1 MIEGMPRPR
10 PPHLH
15 RQVTRHGKVT
25 WYVRFGHGPKT
36 RVRGEYG
43 TPEFEV
49 AYREALTG
57 EKPRPVINA
66 TQGSLGWLWLLYRQS
81 SAWSNLK
88 PPTRRQRENI
98 MAHVLETAGAEPL
111 SSISRKVILA
121 GIERRSA
128 TPFQAKNFLST
139 MRGMFVWAVSVD
151 LVRADPTLGVKVKKP
166 KTNGFPVWSEE
177 EITQYENRWPIGT
190 RERVMLDVFAYTGLR
205 RGDAAIVGRQH
216 VRKGEISIQTEKTG
230 MWVHLPILPILQ
242 RTLDAG
248 PLGDLAFLAR
258 HDGQP
263 FSKEGLGN
271 AFRDACRAAGVV
283 GKSAHG
289 LRKAAATRLAD
300 NGATESQLE
309 AIFGWSG
316 GQMASLYTRA
326 ANRRKGAQAAMG
338 KLDEERTSIPPP
350 DEKVGAADRKG

>member
-1 MIEGMPRPR
+1 VIDSMPRPR

-15 RQVTRHGKVT
+15 RQVTRHGKVA

-43 TPEFEV
+43 TPEFDA

-57 EKPRPVINA
+57 DRPKPTINA
-66 TQGSLGWLWLLYRQS
+66 VHGTLGWLWLLYRQS
-81 SAWSNLK
+81 SVWGGLK
-88 PPTRRQRENI
+88 PPTRKQRENI
-98 MAHVLETAGAEPL
+98 MSHVLKTAGAEPL
-111 SSISRKVILA
+111 SSINRKGIIA
-121 GIERRSA
+121 GIDRRSA

-139 MRGMFVWAVSVD
+139 MRGLFVWAVASD

-166 KTNGFPVWSEE
+166 KTNGFPVWNEE
-177 EITQYENRWPIGT
+177 DIEQYERRWPIGT

-205 RGDAAIVGRQH
+205 RGDAARVGRQH
-216 VRKGEISIQTEKTG
+216 VRGGTISIQTEKTG

-258 HDGQP
+258 HDGMP

-271 AFRDACRAAGVV
+271 AFRDACRAAGVM

-316 GQMASLYTRA
+316 GQMAALYTRA
-326 ANRRKGAQAAMG
+326 ANRRKGARSAMS
-338 KLDEERTSIPPP
+338 KLDEDRTSIPPP
-350 DEKVGAADRKG
+350 DEKVGAADRKE

>member
-1 MIEGMPRPR
+1 MPRPR

-25 WYVRFGHGPKT
+25 WYVRFGHGPKI
-36 RVRGEYG
+36 RVHGEYG
-43 TPEFEV
+43 TADFD
-49 AYREALTG
+49 ANYQAALTG
-57 EKPRPVINA
+57 DRPRPA
-66 TQGSLGWLWLLYRQS
+66 TTAPQGTLGWLWLLHRQS
-81 SAWSNLK
+81 AAWSALK
-88 PPTRRQRENI
+88 APTRRQRENI
-98 MAHVLETAGAEPL
+98 MAHVLKTAGGEL
-111 SSISRKVILA
+111 VTSITRKTIMA

-139 MRGMFVWAVSVD
+139 MRGLFVWAVSIG
-151 LVRADPTLGVKVKKP
+151 LARLDPTLGVKARKP

-177 EITQYENRWPIGT
+177 EIERYEQRWPLGT

-205 RGDAAIVGRQH
+205 RGDAARVGRQH
-216 VRKGEISIQTEKTG
+216 VRNGTISIETEKTG

-248 PLGDLAFLAR
+248 PVGDLVFNAR

-271 AFRDACRAAGVV
+271 AFRTACRAAGVM

-316 GQMASLYTRA
+316 GQMAALYTRA
-326 ANRRKGAQAAMG
+326 ANRRKGAQAAMS
-338 KLDEERTSIPPP
+338 KLDETATSIPPP
-350 DEKVGAADRKG
+350 DEKVGEAERKK

>member
-1 MIEGMPRPR
+1 MTDMPRPR

-15 RQVTRHGKVT
+15 RQVTRHGRVT
-25 WYVRFGHGPKT
+25 WYVRFGHGPKI
-36 RVRGEYG
+36 RVRGDYG
-43 TPEFEV
+43 TPEFDA
-49 AYREALTG
+49 AYSEALTG
-57 EKPRPVINA
+57 GKPKPAINA
-66 TQGSLGWLWLLYRQS
+66 VQGTLGWLWLLYRQS
-81 SAWSNLK
+81 SAWAGLK
-88 PPTRRQRENI
+88 APTRKQRENI
-98 MAHVLETAGAEPL
+98 MAHVLKTAAAEPL
-111 SSISRKVILA
+111 SSINRKGILA
-121 GIERRSA
+121 GIDRRSA

-139 MRGMFVWAVSVD
+139 MRGLFVWAVASD
-151 LVRADPTLGVKVKKP
+151 LVRGDPTLGVKVKKP

-177 EITQYENRWPIGT
+177 EIERYEDRWPLGT

-205 RGDAAIVGRQH
+205 RGDASRVGRQH
-216 VRKGEISIQTEKTG
+216 VRNGVISVQTEKTG
-230 MWVHLPILPILQ
+230 MWVHLPMLPILQ

-258 HDGQP
+258 HDGLP

-271 AFRDACRAAGVV
+271 AFRDACRTAGIM

-326 ANRRKGAQAAMG
+326 ANRRKGAQAAMA
-338 KLDEERTSIPPP
+338 KLDEKRTSIPPP
-350 DEKVGAADRKG
+350 DGKVGAAERKD